1 MSSYISINYPGQESC
16 GTGLT
21 LCFHSSSW
29 SFSSSAPSPSS
40 SRLLLLAPPAAGLS
54 VPAEFRMDTSWS
66 NFLFQVSVNWC
77 WSCLAEGCGVV
88 FSGGGNTQ
96 EGVFDISVWG
106 YRRRRGVTKMEEV
119 TEGSGRSWILV
130 WSPPGVLQVL
140 RLKCSL
146 SVYL

>member
-1 MSSYISINYPGQESC
+1 MLIDAGAAWLRVV
-16 GTGLT
+16 GL
-21 LCFHSSSW
+21 F
-29 SFSSSAPSPSS
+29 
-40 SRLLLLAPPAAGLS
+40 
-54 VPAEFRMDTSWS
+54 
-66 NFLFQVSVNWC
+66 
-77 WSCLAEGCGVV
+77 
-88 FSGGGNTQ
+88 FSGGGNRQ

-140 RLKCSL
+140 RLTCSS